1 MIWGTRSVVFWR
13 GTSKAEQEAGQH
25 TTSGSVGE
33 GHGSPE
39 EESLGER

>member
-1 MIWGTRSVVFWR
+1 MIWDTQSVVFQP

-33 GHGSPE
+33 G
-39 EESLGER
+39 